1 MATTD
6 PIGTFHVD
14 ATGHLVRRG
23 YPRSGKEYEQRCEFK
38 TLEEA
43 AHAIDE
49 MNSAP
54 FTYREVHAAMSAA
67 PGATWPLTQ
76 VAVAIAFLKERGC
89 IVPVTGRRHIA
100 NDDAVHLNT
109 MIEYHALREE
119 PAPEAAKEH

>member
-1 MATTD
+1 MATPD

-23 YPRSGKEYEQRCEFK
+23 CPRSGKEYEQRCELR

-43 AHAIDE
+43 AHTIDE
-49 MNSAP
+49 MNGAA

-67 PGATWPLTQ
+67 PGADWPLTP
-76 VAVAIAFLKERGC
+76 VAVAIGFLKERGI
-89 IVPVTGRRHIA
+89 IVPVTGRRHVA
-100 NDDAVHLNT
+100 NGDAVHLDT

-119 PAPEAAKEH
+119 PAPEAGEEH